1 MPFVAVGPQTV
12 HYQLTGP
19 SGAPVLLAIHSLGAS
34 SHLFDRLAALLEPRL
49 RVLRFDLPGH
59 GLSSLP
65 DAQSEPSIAALAH
78 AAGAL
83 LDALS
88 LPRVHALGVSIGGQI
103 ALQLAAAT
111 PERVERLVLCATASR
126 IGSPRLWGERIDA
139 VSKGGLA
146 SVADAVLERWT
157 SADFRAR
164 RPADAAG
171 LRALLMSTSPV
182 GYVRACAALRAA
194 DLRAECARV
203 AAPTLVLAG
212 EHDAAVPVASARELS
227 DSIRGARFEVVAGAG
242 HLPVFDAPEVVAA
255 HVLAFLAEATPA
267 PETLAELFER
277 GLEVRRAVLGSA
289 HVARAL
295 AAATDLDREFQE
307 HITRTAWGSVWA
319 RPGLDRRTRSLVTI
333 ALLIALG
340 REDELALH
348 LRASSNTGVT
358 PQELA
363 ELLLHSSVYAGV
375 PAANAAIRIAK
386 AVLSD

>member
-1 MPFVAVGPQTV
+1 MPFVFVGSHSV

-34 SHLFDRLAALLEPRL
+34 THLFDRLAELLEPSL

-59 GLSSLP
+59 GLSAAGDL
-65 DAQSEPSIAALAH
+65 AGEPSISGFARGAE
-78 AAGAL
+78 AL

-103 ALQLAAAT
+103 ALQLAAAA
-111 PERVERLVLCATASR
+111 PARVERLVLCASASR
-126 IGSPRLWGERIDA
+126 IGSPQLWSDRIAA
-139 VSKGGLA
+139 VEGGGLA
-146 SVADAVLERWT
+146 SIAAAVLERWT

-171 LRALLMSTSPV
+171 LRALLLGTSAT

-203 AAPTLVLAG
+203 TAPTLVLAG
-212 EHDAAVPVASARELS
+212 EHDAAVPLAAARALR
-227 DSIRGARFEVVAGAG
+227 DSIRDARLEVVEGAG
-242 HLPVFDAPEVVAA
+242 HLPVFDSPETVAG
-255 HVLAFLAEATPA
+255 HVRAFLSEAAAA
-267 PETLAELFER
+267 PETLAQLLER
-277 GLEVRRAVLGSA
+277 GLEVRRAVLGPE
-289 HVARAL
+289 HVDRAL
-295 AAATDLDREFQE
+295 AGVTDLDRDFQA

-348 LRASSNTGVT
+348 LRASRSTGVSA
-358 PQELA
+358 QELA

-375 PAANAAIRIAK
+375 PAANAAIRVAK
-386 AVLSD
+386 AALSD